1 MIDIENQSNSLNQ
14 RKGILD
20 DLEKCISHTFY
31 MNEEDA
37 TRYYEDRIT
46 RKKELGGKFN
56 DKFFAHIQ
64 SEAEEFEGEVSE
76 ESAIVGEE
84 F

>member
-1 MIDIENQSNSLNQ
+1 
-14 RKGILD
+14 
-20 DLEKCISHTFY
+20 

-76 ESAIVGEE
+76 EESAIAGEE

>member
-1 MIDIENQSNSLNQ
+1 MQQGN
-14 RKGILD
+14 
-20 DLEKCISHTFY
+20 
-31 MNEEDA
+31 
-37 TRYYEDRIT
+37 YEDRIT